1 MVPDADQVKQ
11 ILAGI
16 AGQIDEQNSLPP
28 LLSLSVRPSLARP
41 LFQRVG
47 LDSLSHLRGLFCSS
61 HGCTLIP
68 LTHGRM
74 MSHHAANCR
83 LVLQPR

>member
-28 LLSLSVRPSLARP
+28 LLSLSVRLFALGSTSNNRSRLGFAVAR
-41 LFQRVG
+41 G
-47 LDSLSHLRGLFCSS
+47 
-61 HGCTLIP
+61 
-68 LTHGRM
+68 
-74 MSHHAANCR
+74 R
-83 LVLQPR
+83 LVPYAATGLCP